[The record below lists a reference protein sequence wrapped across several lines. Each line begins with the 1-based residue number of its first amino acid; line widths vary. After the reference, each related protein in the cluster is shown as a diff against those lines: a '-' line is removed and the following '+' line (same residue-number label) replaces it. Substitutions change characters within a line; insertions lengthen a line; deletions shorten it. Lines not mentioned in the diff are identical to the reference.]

1 MHDKLLFPVTMLI
14 SAGWT
19 SDHKAHSQQ
28 NFYFHL
34 YIAAGLIYRSPDN
47 MMPMNTVKTI
57 ANEGFPNV
65 VVIPDISTLHE
76 LPWAGGEDYRVAEV
90 LGTTYMSVDGRPV
103 AQGPSP
109 REAALRQLRRL
120 EERGLSL
127 LSGTEME
134 FRMLKQ
140 GTREPHFTTPD
151 ICCHLSFALQE
162 DVLFYMEDNLHRAGI
177 NIELMN
183 TEYAAGQYEFNIK
196 PEPGIKAAD
205 AVFCF
210 KNSMKELAI
219 RKSMEVS
226 FLTKDLV
233 GPGECGNSAH
243 FNFSIW
249 DNKNNNILFDP
260 CRPDGV
266 SARSYHWLSGLVKHT
281 GALTALCAPTVNC
294 YRRFHQHLTP
304 HLTTWGLD
312 NRESCFRLK
321 IGNESS
327 TYIENRLPSAL
338 SNPYLVMAGT
348 IAAGLDGVDN
358 ELKCPN
364 MLDEDAE
371 CVPEDLEQALDAL
384 ERDTTLRDVLGH
396 DLVDV
401 HIGTKR
407 EHDLLIFKDH
417 NVHEYNETQI
427 LAERSVYEK
436 FM

>member
-1 MHDKLLFPVTMLI
+1 MLSNVMREDFASYIIRIVTGLL
-14 SAGWT
+14 
-19 SDHKAHSQQ
+19 
-28 NFYFHL
+28 
-34 YIAAGLIYRSPDN
+34 YRCPDGT
-47 MMPMNTVKTI
+47 MPMNTVKSLV
-57 ANEGFPNV
+57 NKGFPNAV
-65 VVIPDISTLHE
+65 FVPDVSTLHE
-76 LPWAGGEDYRVAEV
+76 LPWAGGKDYRVAEV
-90 LGTTYMSVDGRPV
+90 LGDTYLSVDGQLV
-103 AQGPSP
+103 TQGPSP

-127 LSGTEME
+127 LAGTEME

-140 GTREPHFTTPD
+140 GTREPYFTTPD

-196 PEPGIKAAD
+196 PERGIKAAD

-210 KNSMKELAI
+210 KNSMKELAN
-219 RKSMEVS
+219 RKELEVS
-226 FLTKDLV
+226 FLSKDLA
-233 GPGECGNSAH
+233 GPGECGNGAH

-249 DNKNNNILFDP
+249 GNKNNNVLFDH

-266 SARSYHWLSGLVKHT
+266 SAMSYHWLSGLVKHA

-294 YRRFHQHLTP
+294 YRRFHQPWAP
-304 HLTTWGLD
+304 HLTNWGLD
-312 NRESCFRLK
+312 NRQSCFRLK
-321 IGNESS
+321 TGGETS
-327 TYIENRLPSAL
+327 TYIENRLPSSL

-358 ELKCPN
+358 ELECPK

-371 CVPEDLEQALDAL
+371 LVPGDLEQALDAL
-384 ERDTTLRDVLGH
+384 KRDTTLREALGH

-401 HIGTKR
+401 HIGTKC
-407 EHDLLIFKDH
+407 EHDLIIFKDH
-417 NVHEYNETQI
+417 DVQKQDSAQI
-427 LAERSVYEK
+427 LAERLVYEK
-436 FM
+436 LM